1 MLSTSLC
8 RPELLAPAGD
18 RECLRA
24 AVENG
29 ADAVYFGLNCGFNAR
44 ARATNIERNEL
55 GDVMA
60 FLHHRG
66 VKGYVTLNTLV
77 FPSELRELEDL
88 VRQIARDDVDALDE
102 VNRYGRHVNRG
113 SAGLRGDVAEAILQ
127 HQRAVGALATQI
139 EDRQTGGADE
149 AAAILA
155 GEGRAELRQQRQAVT
170 NVDGAVLQQFSRA
183 QRSDRHGSI
192 DVLTRDART
201 RDNHHFSGGLFGG
214 ALGGLSF
221 LIFGG

>member
-88 VRQIARDDVDALDE
+88 VRQIARDDVDAVLVQDIGLL
-102 VNRYGRHVNRG
+102 RLIRLTCPDLPIHASTQMTLT
-113 SAGLRGDVAEAILQ
+113 SAECIRVA
-127 HQRAVGALATQI
+127 
-139 EDRQTGGADE
+139 
-149 AAAILA
+149 
-155 GEGRAELRQQRQAVT
+155 AELGIQRVVLPRELSLREIAKLRRSCAVPLEAF
-170 NVDGAVLQQFSRA
+170 VHGAFCVAYSGQC
-183 QRSDRHGSI
+183 
-192 DVLTRDART
+192 LT
-201 RDNHHFSGGLFGG
+201 SESL
-214 ALGGLSF
+214 
-221 LIFGG
+221 